1 MTFYVKEH
9 NRQTHLMKRNKN
21 EPTKLIGLGLDSQDG
36 HKRMTKSERFMILGG
51 SEETHETI
59 TETVIKTFET
69 LDKKGKTLDT
79 VENQELGD
87 IIQSSV
93 PQK

>member
-1 MTFYVKEH
+1 
-9 NRQTHLMKRNKN
+9 MKRTSKKA
-21 EPTKLIGLGLDSQDG
+21 TQLIGIGLDSQDG
-36 HKRMTKSERFMILGG
+36 HKRITQSERFSVVGG
-51 SEETHETI
+51 SEKTHETI

>member
-1 MTFYVKEH
+1 
-9 NRQTHLMKRNKN
+9 
-21 EPTKLIGLGLDSQDG
+21 
-36 HKRMTKSERFMILGG
+36 MILGG

-93 PQK
+93 PQKIIF

>member
-1 MTFYVKEH
+1 
-9 NRQTHLMKRNKN
+9 MKREKRSI
-21 EPTKLIGLGLDSQDG
+21 TQLIGLGLDSRDG
-36 HKRMTKSERFMILGG
+36 HKRITQSERFSVVGG

-79 VENQELGD
+79 VEKEELGD
-87 IIQSSV
+87 IIHNSV
-93 PQK
+93 PKK

>member
-1 MTFYVKEH
+1 
-9 NRQTHLMKRNKN
+9 MKREKRSI
-21 EPTKLIGLGLDSQDG
+21 TQLIGLGLDSRDG
-36 HKRMTKSERFMILGG
+36 HKRITQSERFSVVGG

-79 VENQELGD
+79 VEKEELGD
-87 IIQSSV
+87 IIQNSV
-93 PQK
+93 PKK